1 MSKFTN
7 LIIDASAGTG
17 KTYTIC
23 EKVIERIKAGYS
35 IKDFVIMTY
44 TEKAAGELESRIRN
58 RLKTEKDND
67 NLTDAEKK
75 YIETGLKEFDFAT
88 IGTIHSFCKK
98 VLKEYAFEIGELENL
113 NLENTKS
120 LSNEAYEYNYL
131 LCAVNK
137 NNDKMF
143 EEIAFKENEIKAIGE
158 LKKDDVVLPNIND
171 YTKSVLFFDNI
182 SKNRELCVLQNY
194 MDSKENFEIYDN
206 KRELLEN
213 SNKKYQ
219 TIMQERNTIDFNSL
233 ISKVAE
239 SVEKDFTGIN
249 GKKLSSPIENG
260 FVRELQNRWK
270 IGIIDEFQDTSPQQ
284 WSIAEGIFLKRYDNG
299 ICESLPPHL
308 IIVGDEKQSIYSF
321 QGANVQTY
329 RKAKEDMINK
339 YNAKKDNLNNNYR
352 TDKELIDA
360 LNNIFSAEEQ
370 VENE

>member
-1 MSKFTN
+1 MSKFGN

-113 NLENTKS
+113 NLENTKDYIAEAYQYNFLKNIDVYGQDEKKS
-120 LSNEAYEYNYL
+120 LSDNVLQSVGNITDDDIFLPELSEYATPDDDEKRYAAKKEL
-131 LCAVNK
+131 LK
-137 NNDKMF
+137 KTYDS
-143 EEIAFKENEIKAIGE
+143 FKE
-158 LKKDDVVLPNIND
+158 
-171 YTKSVLFFDNI
+171 
-182 SKNRELCVLQNY
+182 
-194 MDSKENFEIYDN
+194 
-206 KRELLEN
+206 
-213 SNKKYQ
+213 
-219 TIMQERNTIDFNSL
+219 IMQERNTIDFNSL

-329 RKAKEDMINK
+329 RNAKEDMIKN
-339 YNAKKDNLNNNYR
+339 YDAQKDNLNNNYR
-352 TDKELIDA
+352 TDKELIGA